1 MNPSA
6 IYSKTGKGV
15 QEASGKTSHLSR
27 GDRAILSAI
36 DGKVNLKD
44 LSAKFDRAPDERF
57 FALIRKMDQEGFIRE
72 VSPGTLQ
79 RGAANAPRPSVSK
92 PSVPTPSSSGGG
104 DELDFTQI
112 FSAPPKL
119 EKPSAPASKPA
130 APPSKPAAPPSDP
143 MAAARHEAEM
153 RARAER
159 EAKQK
164 AEAAAKAT
172 SDAGMKERLEA
183 EARAKAARELTM
195 QAAAEGTT
203 TAEIKARAQ
212 AEIEAKAR
220 AAAEAKARA
229 EAEARDRA
237 LAEHRAQLEAKHKAE
252 EAERA
257 AKERAEREAREAK
270 ERVERERHEKAES
283 AERARFE
290 AAERARREAEELRL
304 KVEAERRAREEAERR
319 AREEAERTRRE
330 AVERARREAEEK
342 KAREEAEALRKKL
355 EEERKA
361 REEAEKKAEEE
372 RQRREQQRLEELK
385 KFEEEEA
392 ERKVREAG
400 ERREAEEHQRQIRL
414 AREAEDKKRRDA
426 DARKRKEEEARR
438 WEAEEARRKSDDAYR
453 VRAEQEDRER
463 AEREV
468 VEAAERAESAKKAA
482 EAADAL
488 SNSLFA
494 DLDSFA
500 KREEDERKEKEAQDK
515 REREER
521 ARKAKEDEERRAHEE
536 AERRARKEEE
546 KRRQEEEEQRQK
558 EEEER
563 LAKELEVR
571 RQEEEV
577 ERKKKER
584 EAEARKAAESDI
596 PISRSDLG
604 MGDVQDDARKL
615 TPEARKALR
624 DREREVERARKRGDQ
639 PAARAASAYRRKQPV
654 KWGKP
659 VTMALAALAAVGLAV
674 VNLMPLST
682 AEYEKLASDA
692 LGQPVKI
699 GSARMWVLA
708 GVQMRFENV
717 TIGEAAKIAEVRA
730 VPELGS
736 VLGERK
742 VFSRIEL
749 EKVTLAQDALG
760 GALFG
765 AVHGTQLF
773 PRRVVATEIKLQGPL
788 ALPTLNADGVVGSDG
803 RLVEVK
809 LSGERITGLI
819 TSRGDG
825 VMFEATINSFT
836 LPFLN
841 KLTLTEFGAKGTA
854 NAQGMTVSEFD
865 GRVFDGLMAGNARI
879 QWGPTWSVS
888 GDVRGAGMNAGVFA
902 ASLVSEG
909 RFEGKGR
916 YVMAGREPERLY
928 ETARL
933 DGNFTV
939 ARGTLSSFDLSR
951 ALQATSAQAS
961 GRTQFTE
968 LTGNVSLASGTLA
981 LRDMRLTAGLLQ
993 ATGTLDVEPS
1003 GGLSGRINAELR
1015 NLRGSYYIGGKL
1027 TEPQLRK

>member
-1 MNPSA
+1 
-6 IYSKTGKGV
+6 
-15 QEASGKTSHLSR
+15 
-27 GDRAILSAI
+27 
-36 DGKVNLKD
+36 
-44 LSAKFDRAPDERF
+44 
-57 FALIRKMDQEGFIRE
+57 
-72 VSPGTLQ
+72 
-79 RGAANAPRPSVSK
+79 
-92 PSVPTPSSSGGG
+92 VPTPSTSGGG

-119 EKPSAPASKPA
+119 EKPSAPASRPA

-159 EAKQK
+159 EAKAK

-172 SDAGMKERLEA
+172 SDAAMKERLEA

-220 AAAEAKARA
+220 AAAEAKERA
-229 EAEARDRA
+229 EAEAREKA
-237 LAEHRAQLEAKHKAE
+237 LAEHRAQLEAKRKAE
-252 EAERA
+252 EAERT

-270 ERVERERHEKAES
+270 ERVERERHEKAEA

-304 KVEAERRAREEAERR
+304 KLEAERRAREEAERR

-330 AVERARREAEEK
+330 AAERERREAEEK
-342 KAREEAEALRKKL
+342 KAREEAETLRKKL

-361 REEAEKKAEEE
+361 REEAERKAEEE
-372 RQRREQQRLEELK
+372 RQRRERQRLEELK
-385 KFEEEEA
+385 KLEEDEA
-392 ERKVREAG
+392 ARKVREA
-400 ERREAEEHQRQIRL
+400 EDRREAEEHQRQIRL

-438 WEAEEARRKSDDAYR
+438 WEAEEARRKSDDGYR

-500 KREEDERKEKEAQDK
+500 KREDEERKEKEAQDK

-521 ARKAKEDEERRAHEE
+521 QQRAKEEEERKAREEV
-536 AERRARKEEE
+536 ERKARKEEE
-546 KRRQEEEEQRQK
+546 KRRRDEEEQRQK

-563 LAKELEVR
+563 LAKELEAR
-571 RQEEEV
+571 RQEEEE
-577 ERKKKER
+577 ERKKKKR
-584 EAEARKAAESDI
+584 EEEARKAAESDI
-596 PISRSDLG
+596 PISRADLG
-604 MGDVQDDARKL
+604 MGDVQEDARKL

-639 PAARAASAYRRKQPV
+639 PSAKAASAYRRKQPM

-659 VTMALAALAAVGLAV
+659 VTMALFVLLAVGLAV

-682 AEYEKLASDA
+682 AEYAKLASDA

-699 GSARMWVLA
+699 GSARFWVLA

-717 TIGEAAKIAEVRA
+717 AIGEGIKIAQVRA

-749 EKVTLAQDALG
+749 EKVTLTQEALG
-760 GALFG
+760 DALFG
-765 AVHGTQLF
+765 ALHGTLLYA
-773 PRRVVATEIKLQGPL
+773 RRVVATDIKLEGPL
-788 ALPTLNADGVVGSDG
+788 ALPLLNADAAMGSDG
-803 RLVEVK
+803 KLAEVK

-825 VMFEATINSFT
+825 VAFEATAAAFT

-841 KLTLTEFGAKGTA
+841 KFTLTEFGAKGTA
-854 NAQGMTVSEFD
+854 NRQGMAVSEFD

-879 QWGPTWSVS
+879 QWGPVWSVS
-888 GDVRGAGMNAGVFA
+888 GDVRGGGMTAGVFA
-902 ASLVSEG
+902 PSLVSDG

-933 DGNFTV
+933 DGSFSV
-939 ARGTLSSFDLSR
+939 ARGTLASFDLSR
-951 ALQATSAQAS
+951 ALQTTSAQAS
-961 GRTQFTE
+961 GRTQFTD
-968 LTGNVSLASGTLA
+968 LHGQVALASGALA
-981 LRDMRLTAGLLQ
+981 LRDLRLTAGLLT
-993 ATGTLDVEPS
+993 ATGTLDVEPA
-1003 GGLSGRINAELR
+1003 GNLSGRVNAELR
-1015 NLRGSYYIGGKL
+1015 NLRGTYYIGGKL
-1027 TEPQLRK
+1027 SEPQLRK